1 MIIHIDAKK
10 ARKPMAICAFV
21 LSCMNVCQALCIIYN
36 FLKGHKKYFY
46 ILDSNMVKNFTFK
59 NLTIELH
66 PQVYEPSEDTFLL
79 ADSIVVSEGDFVF
92 EAGSGSGLMALYYA
106 SLGANVICSDINPFA
121 VELIKKNFL
130 VNKDKIKGN
139 FDVRI
144 GDLFSVLGSKDS
156 FDVIL
161 FNPPYLPTSKK
172 ELVGGLGWFD
182 KAVSGGADGLNVT
195 TRFINQVSGFL
206 KKNGRVYFV
215 FSSLSNREKLE
226 ILIKKNNF
234 IFEIVN
240 SCRFNDEALDVY
252 CLEIK
257 K

>member
-1 MIIHIDAKK
+1 
-10 ARKPMAICAFV
+10 
-21 LSCMNVCQALCIIYN
+21 MNVCQALCIIYN
-36 FLKGHKKYFY
+36 FLKGHKNYFY
-46 ILDSNMVKNFTFK
+46 ILDSNMTKSFTFK

-66 PQVYEPSEDTFLL
+66 PQVYEPAEDTFLL
-79 ADSIVVSEGDFVF
+79 ADSIYVSEVNSIF
-92 EAGSGSGLMALYYA
+92 ELGSGSGLIALYCA

-130 VNKDKIKGN
+130 VNKDKIKGS

-144 GDLFSVLGSKDS
+144 GDLFSVLDSKDS
-156 FDVIL
+156 FDVII
-161 FNPPYLPTSKK
+161 FNPPYLPTTKK
-172 ELVGGLGWFD
+172 DLVGGLGWFD
-182 KAVSGGADGLNVT
+182 KAVNGGADGLNIT
-195 TRFINQVSGFL
+195 KHFINHVSGFL

-215 FSSLSNREKLE
+215 FSSLCSREKLE
-226 ILIKKNNF
+226 SLIKKNNF

-240 SCRFNDEALDVY
+240 SCRFNDETLDVY